1 MKIIELKIG
10 DLVTWSPDGDIGIV
24 TKVDQGE
31 RVRAR
36 TDLDS
41 QEDYEPYYIR
51 WFKDPKAS
59 GWHGTADGMLF
70 LLNSI

>member
-36 TDLDS
+36 ADLDS
-41 QEDYEPYYIR
+41 QEDYEPYFINWR
-51 WFKDPKAS
+51 DDPKAS
-59 GWHGTADGMLF
+59 GWHSAADGMLF
-70 LLNSI
+70 LLNSA